1 MGRLKRN
8 IPDWIKFKIPAGKTY
23 SKVKKTIAERGLHT
37 ICTEARCPNI
47 GECFGIGTATFLILG
62 NICTRNC
69 RYCSVSKGVPLP
81 PDEDE
86 PHSIAEAV
94 TALELRYAVITSVT
108 RDDLPDGGSSL
119 FTATVDAIR
128 RVQRGCRIE
137 LLIPDFKNDME
148 SSIARIVQHRPDVIN
163 HNIEVVRRFYREL
176 RPMGDYDLSLRLLE
190 LISSS
195 GIPVKSGLMIG
206 FGEDLNDIEETLRDL
221 HRAGCTLL
229 TVGQYLKPN
238 REGYPVK
245 RYYHPDEF
253 REIEKMAGDI
263 GFAGVQAGPLVRS
276 SYHAAT
282 MV

>member
-62 NICTRNC
+62 TICTRNC

-81 PDEDE
+81 PNEDE
-86 PHSIAEAV
+86 PQAIAEAV
-94 TALELRYAVITSVT
+94 AALELRYAVITSVT
-108 RDDLPDGGSSL
+108 RDDLTDGGSSL
-119 FTATVDAIR
+119 FTATVNAIR
-128 RVQRGCRIE
+128 RAQQGCRIE

-238 REGYPVK
+238 RGGYPVN

-253 REIEKMAGDI
+253 REIEKMAVDI
-263 GFAGVQAGPLVRS
+263 GFSRVQAGPLVRS

>member
-8 IPDWIKFKIPAGKTY
+8 IPDWIKYKIPAGKTY
-23 SKVKKTIAERGLHT
+23 ARVKNTIAERGLHT

-47 GECFGIGTATFLILG
+47 GECFGNGTATFLILG

-69 RYCSVSKGVPLP
+69 RYCSVSKGEPMP

-86 PHSIAEAV
+86 PLAIAEAV
-94 TALELRYAVITSVT
+94 ASLGLRYVVITSVT
-108 RDDLPDGGSSL
+108 RDDLPDGGSAL
-119 FTATVDAIR
+119 FAATLDAIR
-128 RVQRGCRIE
+128 GAQPSCRIE
-137 LLIPDFKNDME
+137 LLVPDFKNDMAG
-148 SSIARIVQHRPDVIN
+148 SMARIIHRRPDVIN

-176 RPMGDYDLSLRLLE
+176 RPMGDYELSLRLLE
-190 LISSS
+190 GASES
-195 GIPVKSGLMIG
+195 GIPAKSGLMIG

-221 HRAGCTLL
+221 HHAGCTIL
-229 TVGQYLKPN
+229 TVGQYLTPS

-253 REIEKMAGDI
+253 KEIEIMAEDI
-263 GFAGVQAGPLVRS
+263 GFMRVQAGPLVRS
-276 SYHAAT
+276 SYHADA